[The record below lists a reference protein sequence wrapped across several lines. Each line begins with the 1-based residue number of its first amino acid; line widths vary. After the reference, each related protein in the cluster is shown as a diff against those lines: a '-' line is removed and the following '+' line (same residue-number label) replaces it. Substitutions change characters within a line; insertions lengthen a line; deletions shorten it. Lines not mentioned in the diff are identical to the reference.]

1 MSKIFRYAT
10 YCQIQDEYNADF
22 LKALGFELSFF
33 IQGAEFSKAYKGY
46 INEAGDEVTWSGRY
60 HLLSGNAKFSSGLLE
75 RVKQFYNAAN
85 KSFEIVDCRK
95 ITPPSPS
102 IDIVSKLKSLNKDP
116 YPYQLETVQ
125 TALNYD
131 CGIIKAATGSG
142 KTVIAALL
150 TAAIGKPTTIF
161 VVGIDLLYQFHRLFT
176 SLFDQKIGLIG
187 DGNCEVADINIAT
200 VWTVAQAFG
209 LKKNIILDDDEK
221 ETKITPEKYKIIKD
235 AILKS
240 KLNIFDECH
249 LVASTLFQ
257 KLYKQIRSEYIYG
270 LSATPKRDDGAD
282 LLVESVLGNKIVD
295 ISAKQLI
302 SQGYLVQPNIRFLA
316 VPPSGRIKKQYQTIY
331 KQYIVENE
339 IRNQM
344 IFKGTQKLIEQNF
357 KPLVLFRSIKHGEIL
372 YEGLKNKVSCAL
384 LSGKDSSKVREEIKE
399 KFENNKLD
407 CIIAS
412 TIFDIGIDLP
422 SVSGLILG
430 SSGKSSIRALQRI
443 GRAIRKHPG
452 KTMSAVLD
460 FADQAPFLYEH
471 ALARRDIYLTE
482 FDVKWPEE
490 KEKP

>member
-1 MSKIFRYAT
+1 MSKIFQYTT
-10 YCQIQDEYNADF
+10 YCQIQDEYDANF

-46 INEAGDEVTWSGRY
+46 LSASGDEVTWDGRY
-60 HLLSGNAKFSSGLLE
+60 HLLTGNAKFSSGLLE
-75 RVKQFYNAAN
+75 RVKQFYNVAN
-85 KSFEIVDCRK
+85 KPFEIVDCRK
-95 ITPPSPS
+95 ITPSGSS
-102 IDIVSKLKSLNKDP
+102 IDIVSKLKLLNKEP
-116 YPYQLETVQ
+116 YQYQLESVQ
-125 TALNYD
+125 TALNCD
-131 CGIIKAATGSG
+131 CGILRLATGSG
-142 KTVIAALL
+142 KTLIAALL

-161 VVGIDLLYQFHRLFT
+161 VVGIDLLYQFHRLFA
-176 SLFDQKIGLIG
+176 SIFDQKIGIIG
-187 DGNCEVADINIAT
+187 DGNCEIADINIAT

-221 ETKITPEKYKIIKD
+221 ENKIVPEKYKIIKD

-249 LVASTLFQ
+249 MVASTLFQ

-302 SQGYLVQPNIRFLA
+302 SRGYLVSPSIRFLA
-316 VPPSGRIKKQYQTIY
+316 VPPSGRIKKHYQTIY

-344 IFKGTQKLIEQNF
+344 IFKGAQKLIEQNF
-357 KPLVLFRSIKHGEIL
+357 KPLILFRSIKHGEIL
-372 YEGLKNKVSCAL
+372 YEGLKNKLSCAL
-384 LSGKDSSKVREEIKE
+384 LSGKDSSKIREKIKE
-399 KFENNKLD
+399 NFENNKLD

-412 TIFDIGIDLP
+412 TIFDLGVDLP
-422 SVSGLILG
+422 SISGLILG

-443 GRAIRKHPG
+443 GRAIRKYPG
-452 KTMSAVLD
+452 KTVSAVID
-460 FADQAPFLYEH
+460 FADQAPILYEH
-471 ALARRDIYLTE
+471 SLARRDIYLTE
-482 FDVKWPEE
+482 FEVKWPEE
-490 KEKP
+490 KEKL